1 MRKFVFIVLWILLI
15 GGTATVGW
23 LFWSINEGRIGYM
36 PEMEQ
41 LSNPV
46 DKFASQVLTYDG
58 KLLGTYSYGATNRI
72 FTEYDSISPYM
83 IQALIATEDERFYDH
98 AGIDFKA
105 LIRAVIKR
113 GILNQKSA
121 GGGSTLTQQLAKQLY
136 SERAGSVMERLFQKP
151 IEWMIALKL
160 ERCYTKQE
168 IITMYLNYFDFLYNA
183 VGIKTA
189 SRTYFS
195 KDPHQLTIEECATLV
210 GMCKNPSY
218 YNPVRMTNRALERRN
233 VVIGQMLRS
242 GFITKI
248 EADSLKTLP
257 LNLNFQRADHKSG
270 SGMYVR
276 EHLRRVL
283 MAKKPE
289 RRNYEDWQKQKYY
302 EDSVAWE
309 TDPLYGW
316 CNKNSNREGRNYNIY
331 TDGLKIY
338 STIDSR
344 MQRYAE
350 ESVVEHV
357 VGYLQPAFDKEQAKN
372 PRKPY
377 YRGLTQKRVDANI
390 ERAKRQSERWV
401 AMKAAGYSED
411 EIEASFKEPIAMS
424 VYSPSGDV
432 DTIMT
437 PLDSLKYYKGFLH
450 SGFMCMDTEMGDV
463 KAYVGDVNF
472 SHFRYDMVSQGRRQ
486 VGSTI
491 KPFLYALAMES
502 GYTPTD
508 EAPNEQVTYQVG
520 DKEWTPRNS
529 NRNRYGEMVTL
540 RWGLS
545 QSNNWI
551 SAWLMN
557 QLSPELLVSLI
568 HEFGVQNMEIE
579 PVMSLC
585 LGACEI
591 SVSEMVSAY
600 SAFPKEGMRRAP
612 RFVTR
617 IEDGEGNVL
626 ATFAPSIHHVI
637 SKEAA
642 WKMVDLM
649 QGVMNGGTGSRMR
662 FRYNIKAPM
671 GGKTGTTNDNS
682 DGWFVG
688 YTPSL
693 SFGAWVGGDER
704 DIHFSSMAY
713 GQGAASA
720 LPVVALFLQ
729 KVYAN
734 PDLGYDSNEAF
745 KKPDMLSE
753 SDWYSEY
760 DVEKE
765 ISRDSVPEDVA
776 TEDEFFN

>member
-15 GGTATVGW
+15 GGTVTVGW

-257 LNLNFQRADHKSG
+257 LKLNFQRADHKSG

-316 CNKNSNREGRNYNIY
+316 CNKNRNREGRNYNIY

-401 AMKAAGYSED
+401 AMKAAGHSVD

-424 VYSPSGDV
+424 VYSPSGDI

-579 PVMSLC
+579 PAMSLC

-765 ISRDSVPEDVA
+765 ISRDSVPEDIA
-776 TEDEFFN
+776 TEDDFFN